1 MKTLWRTALSILF
14 FLLLMP
20 LLIVVLWTVAKNWP
34 WPMLWP
40 EAVGLRGIEYLM
52 DPVSK
57 TASVLWC
64 SVGLSLVVM
73 FITLAVSVP
82 AAKALGCREFKGK
95 RAIYIFMLMPILVPP
110 LTVAM
115 GIHVAFIRM
124 GLANTFLG
132 VVIIHLICGIPYAVR
147 ILTHVFEL
155 IGERM
160 ETQARILGATRWQT
174 LMYVTLP
181 IIAPGLVSAGSM
193 VFIVSF
199 SQYFLTFFIGGG
211 RVVTFPMVMFPYIQ
225 SGDRMMASVYSV
237 SFITVALLVLFILEG
252 VMKRIYKNT
261 DNHYLSDL

>member
-1 MKTLWRTALSILF
+1 MKTFWRTALGALL

-20 LLIVVLWTVAKNWP
+20 MLIVVLWTVAKSWP

-40 EAVGLRGIEYLM
+40 ESFGARGFDYLM
-52 DPVSK
+52 NPVSK

-73 FITLAVSVP
+73 LVTLGVSVP

-95 RAIYIFMLMPILVPP
+95 RAIYMFMLMPIIVPP

-132 VVIIHLICGIPYAVR
+132 VVLIHLICGIPYAVR
-147 ILTHVFEL
+147 ILTHVFEM
-155 IGERM
+155 IGDRM
-160 ETQARILGATRWQT
+160 EVQAQVLGASRWQT
-174 LMYVTLP
+174 LMHVTLP

-237 SFITVALLVLFILEG
+237 SFITVALLVLFVLEAF
-252 VMKRIYKNT
+252 MKRIYRNT